1 MTPARPGA
9 TLPAPIRRTVMK
21 ALLIPALLLVAA
33 CQDPLLSTNM
43 TFGPNGVWHS
53 MQ

>member
-1 MTPARPGA
+1 MR
-9 TLPAPIRRTVMK
+9 

-43 TFGPNGVWHS
+43 TFGPNGVS
-53 MQ
+53 VNPALSGRVGDVNVTLEN